1 MNTFT
6 ANPLELPWPV
16 DALETIS
23 ACPYCGSPDHTLA
36 HEGVQDWSFGC
47 APGKWNYWGCSQCR
61 ALYLNPRPTS
71 RSMGKA
77 YGRYYTHDA
86 AAEKGLLSVIKQRVR
101 NEYWSHTL
109 QTTIGPRLGTPSWAA
124 VFFKRLKPWI
134 AEPFGLRQLA
144 QMPKGYLIDVGC
156 GNGNTLKTAQQLGWR
171 TLGIELD
178 AHAVKAARAQGLLV
192 IQGGYDELRSLAG
205 QADCLMCS
213 HVLEHVQEPLEMLRL
228 LLAALKPRGVLL
240 LSTPNASSYLRD
252 FYGENWR
259 GLEAPRHLAIADAAW
274 LMNWLCAQGFQC
286 TQVPCWDGVSA
297 IESERI
303 RRRDLTTRPTDVKA
317 GKRAVRLYG
326 KPSLHKHDTVQ
337 IVCTRA

>member
-1 MNTFT
+1 
-6 ANPLELPWPV
+6 
-16 DALETIS
+16 
-23 ACPYCGSPDHTLA
+23 
-36 HEGVQDWSFGC
+36 
-47 APGKWNYWGCSQCR
+47 
-61 ALYLNPRPTS
+61 
-71 RSMGKA
+71 MGKA